1 MKIKKVRA
9 KEFHS
14 GNRLNGNGA
23 DLTATYGV
31 FDDAKQI
38 GFLLRIAGTWQAYD
52 LEIGKPM
59 LARRYESLNKIKE
72 ALSNV

>member
-1 MKIKKVRA
+1 MKVKKVRA

-23 DLTATYGV
+23 DLTATYGIF
-31 FDDAKQI
+31 FDTKQV

-52 LEIGKPM
+52 LEAGRPI
-59 LARRYESLNKIKE
+59 LARRYESLKEIKSVL
-72 ALSNV
+72 ANF